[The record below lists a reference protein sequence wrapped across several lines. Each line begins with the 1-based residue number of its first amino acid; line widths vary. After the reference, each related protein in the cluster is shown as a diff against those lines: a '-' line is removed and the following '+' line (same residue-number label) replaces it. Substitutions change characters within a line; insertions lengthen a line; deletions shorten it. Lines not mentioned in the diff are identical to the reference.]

1 MPTVKC
7 SVCGKPT
14 HVLSWVSNPR
24 CADCNKK
31 AYMDA
36 LKNDLLSGKETNTF
50 CEDDIICPYCG
61 EIYEIED
68 EYDLYSEGGH
78 EVECPF
84 CEKKFKVDT
93 HVSFTFDTERIEESE
108 DQE

>member
-1 MPTVKC
+1 MSFVKC
-7 SVCGKPT
+7 SECGKPT
-14 HVLSWVSNPR
+14 FAFSWVVKPK
-24 CADCNKK
+24 CAECNRK
-31 AYMDA
+31 AHLME
-36 LKNDLLSGKETNTF
+36 LQRNLQSGGETSTS

-68 EYDLYSEGGH
+68 EYDLYSEGEH
-78 EVECPF
+78 EIECPF

-93 HVSFTFDTERIEESE
+93 HVSITFDTERIEESE